1 MVSPSLAAAY
11 GLGMAESPSPARPD
25 LDATGSGPL
34 PPPFPPPEPMPQH
47 LSPEAFRELGHRAV
61 DYIAAYY
68 ERLASGDPPPV
79 LSRVQPG
86 EIAAKMPE
94 RVAEQGVG
102 LDDGGFDALLRD
114 LDDLVMPGLTHWQ
127 HPNFYAFFPANSSYP
142 AILGDMIATGLAVQG
157 MLWQTSPACTEIE
170 TAVLDQVARLIGLPE
185 SFTSGDGGGVIQGTA
200 SEATLAAMVAAR
212 DAVQRRDPD
221 ALLTVYTS
229 TQAHSSIVKA
239 AMVCGIGRERVRLI
253 ETDHAL
259 AMDPKRLDDAMAAD
273 VEGGFTPCFVGATLG
288 TTSSGAFDPL
298 AAVGEISARHG
309 CWLHVDAAWAGSA
322 LVCEE
327 HRWML
332 EGIEHAASFSFN
344 PHKWLLTNFDCSLMW
359 LNGRERRDQLTGA
372 MSIVPEYLRN
382 AASDVGAV
390 IDYRDW
396 HVPLG
401 RRFRA
406 LKLWFVLRH
415 YGAEGLRAHIRSHC
429 RMAERLERAMRADDR
444 VEVLTDRSLSLLCF
458 ALRAETFTESEH
470 LTREL
475 LRRVNESGRAY
486 LTHTVLPLE
495 GGNRYA
501 IRFSIGSTLTRLE
514 HVQET
519 WRLITDL
526 IDEVRAAL

>member
-1 MVSPSLAAAY
+1 MSEPTSDFAA
-11 GLGMAESPSPARPD
+11 GPVP
-25 LDATGSGPL
+25 PL
-34 PPPFPPPEPMPQH
+34 PPPEPAPNHLTPEQ
-47 LSPEAFRELGHRAV
+47 FRELGHRAV
-61 DYIAAYY
+61 DYIASYY
-68 ERLASGDPPPV
+68 ERLASNDPPQV
-79 LSRVQPG
+79 LSTVQPG
-86 EIAAKMPE
+86 EITAQMP
-94 RVAEQGVG
+94 AEVPEVGVP
-102 LDDGGFDALLRD
+102 LDDGGMDALLRD

-127 HPNFYAFFPANSSYP
+127 HPNFYAFFPANSSFP

-185 SFTSGDGGGVIQGTA
+185 SFTSRDGGGVIQGTA

-212 DAVQRRDPD
+212 DTARTRQPSG
-221 ALLTVYTS
+221 ALIAYTS
-229 TQAHSSIVKA
+229 SQAHSSIVKA
-239 AMVCGIGRERVRLI
+239 AMICGIGREQVRLI
-253 ETDHAL
+253 ETDDTL
-259 AMDPKRLDDAMAAD
+259 AMDPAKLEHAIRTDLDAGHA
-273 VEGGFTPCFVGATLG
+273 PCFIGATLG

-298 AAVGEISARHG
+298 DPIGRIAKEHN

-327 HRWML
+327 YRWML
-332 EGIEHAASFSFN
+332 EGIELASSFSFN

-359 LNGRERRDQLTGA
+359 LNGSDRRNELTGA

-382 AASDVGAV
+382 QASDAGAV

-415 YGAEGLRAHIRSHC
+415 YGANGLRAHIRLHC
-429 RMAERLERAMRADDR
+429 RLAERLERAMRADDR
-444 VEVLTDRSLSLLCF
+444 IEVLVPRSLSLVCF
-458 ALRAETFTESEH
+458 AIKAANFTESEQC
-470 LTREL
+470 TREL

-495 GGNRYA
+495 AGDRYA
-501 IRFSIGSTLTRLE
+501 IRFAIGSTLTRRE
-514 HVQET
+514 DVQDT
-519 WRLITDL
+519 WRFISEQIDDL
-526 IDEVRAAL
+526 RSTL